1 MIQLLTVASLAT
13 LCAAGS
19 PPSVLMV
26 LTSHDKL
33 GKTKEQTGWY
43 LPEAA
48 HPFEVFKNAGVK
60 MTWASPSGDTAPV
73 DEGSVKAYA
82 KDPAS
87 TKFLKTKWF
96 KNTQKL
102 SDVDGKDFDAVFVV
116 GGYGVMWDLVGNKDL
131 GKIVADNVD
140 AGGITSAVC
149 HGPAALVDIKLKD
162 GSSLVK
168 GKDVACFSNDEEDQL
183 KRAKIV
189 PKTCEDAFKDAG
201 AKYDSTK
208 PWGVHVA
215 VAGKL
220 ITGQNPASAKATAE
234 AVVAALIEQGKLDK
248 DAMPK
253 EEKKLYDAGFSIP
266 QFVPSTFAFTAGVA
280 LLVVGIAIGRRSV
293 STRNQPDS
301 QGTELLQEVNGPVE

>member
-102 SDVDGKDFDAVFVV
+102 SDVDPEDFDAVFVV
-116 GGYGVMWDLVGNKDL
+116 GGYGVMWDLVGNEHLEKL
-131 GKIVADNVD
+131 AADIYED
-140 AGGITSAVC
+140 GGIVSGVC
-149 HGPAALVDIKLKD
+149 HGPAALVGIKLND
-162 GSSLVK
+162 GKSLVE
-168 GKDVACFSNDEEDQL
+168 GKKVACFSNAEEDAL
-183 KRAKIV
+183 KRRDVV
-189 PKTCEDAFKDAG
+189 PKTCEDSFADA
-201 AKYDSTK
+201 
-208 PWGVHVA
+208 
-215 VAGKL
+215 
-220 ITGQNPASAKATAE
+220 
-234 AVVAALIEQGKLDK
+234 
-248 DAMPK
+248 
-253 EEKKLYDAGFSIP
+253 
-266 QFVPSTFAFTAGVA
+266 
-280 LLVVGIAIGRRSV
+280 
-293 STRNQPDS
+293 
-301 QGTELLQEVNGPVE
+301 